1 MSGCDFDMFAYVVAS
16 EDNGWI
22 FEISSTKYCEEFG
35 NLRCTWWFT
44 CKSLVSTSLLMQK
57 YDGFPK
63 HFMVTNGFYFIDFQR
78 NRVFH
83 ITTLIIPKQE
93 STSDSVCCCIC
104 NLWIT
109 SWLAIHLL
117 NFFFLLIKLTACI
130 WLIFLLIICSV
141 SNIEWRRNFWCS
153 GQTFPLSSWVDSCK
167 C

>member
-35 NLRCTWWFT
+35 NLRCTYWFT

-104 NLWIT
+104 NLWIS

-117 NFFFLLIKLTACI
+117 NFFFLANKIDSLYLIDISSYYMFSVKHWMKKKFLMFRTNVPS
-130 WLIFLLIICSV
+130 FLLGG
-141 SNIEWRRNFWCS
+141 FM
-153 GQTFPLSSWVDSCK
+153 
-167 C
+167 